1 MIWCY
6 WHKTHEIMLLPPS
19 SGCHG
24 NHSSL
29 ARKLP
34 DSWIGKNK
42 KTQPTS
48 CIKWIT
54 STCKERKENCYP
66 LINYFYFFI
75 LIRNT
80 EQIGDLT
87 FPHTG
92 FQCFHEVGRWHLGTG
107 YEKKKNTLK
116 YTLAYIIVSSQTCA
130 VLGGSWVKPLSCL
143 WIQSQNRK
151 RGGQEQKYPS
161 SLRNRNDT
169 LKKYLLILHKPNSE
183 HLGRK
188 AHSFFHL

>member
-1 MIWCY
+1 MPLTQDTWDHI
-6 WHKTHEIMLLPPS
+6 LPPS
-19 SGCHG
+19 SGC
-24 NHSSL
+24 SMQQL
-29 ARKLP
+29 CEKLP

-54 STCKERKENCYP
+54 KVHVKKGKKIAT
-66 LINYFYFFI
+66 INQLLLFFI

-107 YEKKKNTLK
+107 YEKKKTLK
-116 YTLAYIIVSSQTCA
+116 IHISLCNDISGLCSIRQQ
-130 VLGGSWVKPLSCL
+130 LEVKPLSCL

-151 RGGQEQKYPS
+151 PRRTVAKYPS

-169 LKKYLLILHKPNSE
+169 LKKYLLILHKLQIVNT
-183 HLGRK
+183 
-188 AHSFFHL
+188 

>member
-6 WHKTHEIMLLPPS
+6 WHKTHEIILLPPS

-24 NHSSL
+24 NHSRL

-66 LINYFYFFI
+66 LINCFYFFI

-92 FQCFHEVGRWHLGTG
+92 FQCFQEVGRWHLGPG
-107 YEKKKNTLK
+107 YEKKKNLK
-116 YTLAYIIVSSQTCA
+116 IHISLCNSLLSGLCSIRRQLSQA
-130 VLGGSWVKPLSCL
+130 SFM
-143 WIQSQNRK
+143 
-151 RGGQEQKYPS
+151 
-161 SLRNRNDT
+161 SLD
-169 LKKYLLILHKPNSE
+169 SE
-183 HLGRK
+183 PK
-188 AHSFFHL
+188 